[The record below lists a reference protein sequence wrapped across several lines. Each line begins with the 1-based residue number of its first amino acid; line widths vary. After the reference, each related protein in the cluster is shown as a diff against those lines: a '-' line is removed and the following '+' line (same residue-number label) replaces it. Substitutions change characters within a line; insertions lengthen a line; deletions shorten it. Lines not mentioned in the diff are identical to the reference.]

1 LPDSLEHIA
10 NTESGWKRV
19 LRAALKLAP
28 LWVPLL
34 IMLLA
39 AIFGGCTNPFAP
51 KLEPDLHPTTTVLG
65 DQRTVAGVFQNIQYA
80 YTYRDTL
87 IYGNLLHPDF
97 QFVYYNPDRATDVTF
112 NRDEEVRITYNLF
125 KGADLIDLQWNEILS
140 QEGDSLL
147 VDVTRAY
154 NLKVGLQANDVFR
167 IEGRAT
173 LRLVRNSP
181 NDVWL
186 IRSWRDDSSF

>member
-1 LPDSLEHIA
+1 MDEDLTISQVSPRSPGSPHLLPFL
-10 NTESGWKRV
+10 
-19 LRAALKLAP
+19 
-28 LWVPLL
+28 LL
-34 IMLLA
+34 ILLLA
-39 AIFGGCTNPFAP
+39 GCTNPFAP
-51 KLEPDLHPTTTVLG
+51 ALEPQLHPNTTALG
-65 DQRTVAGVFQNIQYA
+65 DQRTVLGVFQNIQYA

-97 QFVYYNPDRATDVTF
+97 QFRYYNADRATDVTF

-125 KGADLIDLQWNEILS
+125 KGADQIDLQWNDIIA
-140 QEGDSLL
+140 QDGDSLL
-147 VDVTRAY
+147 MDVTRAY
-154 NLKVGLQANDVFR
+154 NLKIGLQANDLFR
-167 IEGRAT
+167 IDGRAT

>member
-1 LPDSLEHIA
+1 MSNLHHIA
-10 NTESGWKRV
+10 SHDHGWRLV
-19 LRAALKLAP
+19 LRVAGRLAP

-34 IMLLA
+34 LMLLGA
-39 AIFGGCTNPFAP
+39 LFGGCTNPFAP
-51 KLEPDLHPTTTVLG
+51 KLEPDLHTNTTALG
-65 DQRTVAGVFQNIQYA
+65 DQRTIAGVFQNIQYA

-97 QFVYYNPDRATDVTF
+97 QFRYYNPDRATDVTF
-112 NRDEEVRITYNLF
+112 NRDEEVRTTYNLF
-125 KGADLIDLQWNEILS
+125 QGADLIDLQWNEILS

-147 VDVTRAY
+147 MDVTRAY
-154 NLKVGLQANDVFR
+154 NLKIGLQANDVFR

-173 LRLVRNSP
+173 LRLIRNSSS
-181 NDVWL
+181 DIWL

>member
-1 LPDSLEHIA
+1 MPHLQEIA
-10 NTESGWKRV
+10 ETRTGWR
-19 LRAALKLAP
+19 RALAVAARLTP
-28 LWVPLL
+28 LWLPLL
-34 IMLLA
+34 LMLLA
-39 AIFGGCTNPFAP
+39 ALFGGCSNPFAP
-51 KLEPDLHPTTTVLG
+51 KLEPDLHANTTALG

-97 QFVYYNPDRATDVTF
+97 QFVYYNSDRATDVTF
-112 NRDEEVRITYNLF
+112 NRDEEVRTTYNLF

-140 QEGDSLL
+140 QDGDSLL
-147 VDVTRAY
+147 TDVARAY
-154 NLKVGLQANDVFR
+154 TLKVGLQANDVFR

>member
-1 LPDSLEHIA
+1 MA
-10 NTESGWKRV
+10 M
-19 LRAALKLAP
+19 ALLC
-28 LWVPLL
+28 L
-34 IMLLA
+34 LLA
-39 AIFGGCTNPFAP
+39 AGGCTNPFAP
-51 KLEPDLHPTTTVLG
+51 KLEPELHPTSTVLG

-97 QFVYYNPDRATDVTF
+97 QFRYYNADRATEVTF
-112 NRDEEVRITYNLF
+112 NRDEEVRTTYNLF
-125 KGADLIDLQWNEILS
+125 KGAAQLDIQWNDIIA
-140 QEGDSLL
+140 QDGDSLL
-147 VDVTRAY
+147 VDVTRSY
-154 NLKVGLQANDVFR
+154 NLKIALQADDVFR
-167 IEGRAT
+167 IDGRAT

>member
-1 LPDSLEHIA
+1 MPDLRDIA
-10 NTESGWKRV
+10 AEERGWRLAMRV
-19 LRAALKLAP
+19 AWRLAP
-28 LWVPLL
+28 LWMPLL
-34 IMLLA
+34 LLLLA
-39 AIFGGCTNPFAP
+39 VLFGGCTNPFAP
-51 KLEPDLHPTTTVLG
+51 KLEPDLHPNTTALG
-65 DQRTVAGVFQNIQYA
+65 DQRTIPGVFQNIQYA

-97 QFVYYNPDRATDVTF
+97 QFRYYNPDRATDVTF

-147 VDVTRAY
+147 IDVTRAY
-154 NLKVGLQANDVFR
+154 NLKIGLQANDVFR